1 MGGKSPVSKPLYHS
15 QTLENQFHPAHIIVM
30 TETYGIIVEDTAIAR
45 IGALRTKQNLSGDHY
60 LRIAVI
66 GGGCS
71 GFQYEM
77 SMDDMVNDDD
87 LVFDEAVVIDHTSRQ
102 MLRDAV
108 IAYKEDL
115 MGAQFVIENPN
126 ATSSCGCGSSFAV

>member
-1 MGGKSPVSKPLYHS
+1 M
-15 QTLENQFHPAHIIVM
+15 
-30 TETYGIIVEDTAIAR
+30 ETYGITVEDSAIER
-45 IGALRTKQNLSGDHY
+45 VSTLRTKQALSGDHY

-77 SMDDMVNDDD
+77 SMDDVVNNDD
-87 LVFDEAVVIDHTSRQ
+87 LVFDEAVVIDQTSRQ
-102 MLRDAV
+102 MLQNSV
-108 IAYKEDL
+108 IKFKEDM
-115 MGAQFVIENPN
+115 MGSQFVIENPN

>member
-1 MGGKSPVSKPLYHS
+1 MS
-15 QTLENQFHPAHIIVM
+15 
-30 TETYGIIVEDTAIAR
+30 ETFGITVEDNAVTR
-45 IGALRTKQNLSGDHY
+45 VEALREKQSLSRDHY

-77 SMDDMVNDDD
+77 SMDDQIADDD
-87 LVFDEAVVIDHTSRQ
+87 LVFEDAVIIDQTSRQ
-102 MLRDAV
+102 MLQNAV
-108 IAYKEDL
+108 IQYKEDL
-115 MGAQFVIENPN
+115 MGSQFVIENPN

>member
-1 MGGKSPVSKPLYHS
+1 
-15 QTLENQFHPAHIIVM
+15 M
-30 TETYGIIVEDTAIAR
+30 TETYGIIVDDTAIAR
-45 IGALRTKQNLSGDHY
+45 ISALRSKQNLSGDYY
-60 LRIAVI
+60 LRIAVV

-77 SMDDMVNDDD
+77 TMDDVVNDDD
-87 LVFDEAVVIDHTSRQ
+87 LVFDEAVVIDNTSRQ

-108 IAYKEDL
+108 IRYKEDL

>member
-1 MGGKSPVSKPLYHS
+1 MS
-15 QTLENQFHPAHIIVM
+15 
-30 TETYGIIVEDTAIAR
+30 ETFGITVEDSAITR
-45 IGALRTKQNLSGDHY
+45 VDALRSKQSLTRDHY

-77 SMDDMVNDDD
+77 TMDDVINNDD
-87 LVFDEAVVIDHTSRQ
+87 LVFDEAVVIDQTSRQ
-102 MLRDAV
+102 MLQNAV
-108 IAYKEDL
+108 ITYEEDL
-115 MGAQFVIENPN
+115 MGSQFVIENPN

>member
-1 MGGKSPVSKPLYHS
+1 M
-15 QTLENQFHPAHIIVM
+15 
-30 TETYGIIVEDTAIAR
+30 ETYGITIEDSAIERVE
-45 IGALRTKQNLSGDHY
+45 ALRAKQDLSRDHY
-60 LRIAVI
+60 LRIAVV

-77 SMDDMVNDDD
+77 SMDNVMNNDD
-87 LVFDEAVVIDHTSRQ
+87 LVFDEAVVIDQVSRQ
-102 MLRDAV
+102 MLSHAV
-108 IAYKEDL
+108 IKYKEDM

>member
-1 MGGKSPVSKPLYHS
+1 MS
-15 QTLENQFHPAHIIVM
+15 
-30 TETYGIIVEDTAIAR
+30 ETFGITVEDSAITR
-45 IGALRTKQNLSGDHY
+45 VDALREKQSLTRDHY

-77 SMDDMVNDDD
+77 TMEDMINNDD
-87 LVFDEAVVIDHTSRQ
+87 LVFDEAVVIDQTSRQ
-102 MLRDAV
+102 MLQNAV
-108 IAYKEDL
+108 IKYKEDL
-115 MGAQFVIENPN
+115 MGSQFVIENPN

>member
-1 MGGKSPVSKPLYHS
+1 
-15 QTLENQFHPAHIIVM
+15 M
-30 TETYGIIVEDTAIAR
+30 TETYGIIVDDTAIAR
-45 IGALRTKQNLSGDHY
+45 IGALRNKQNLSGDHY

-77 SMDDMVNDDD
+77 SMDDKVNDDD
-87 LVFDEAVVIDHTSRQ
+87 LVFDEAVVIDNTSRQ
-102 MLRDAV
+102 MLRNAV

-115 MGAQFVIENPN
+115 MGSQFVIENPN

>member
-1 MGGKSPVSKPLYHS
+1 M
-15 QTLENQFHPAHIIVM
+15 
-30 TETYGIIVEDTAIAR
+30 ETYGITIDDTAIER
-45 IGALRTKQNLSGDHY
+45 VEALRTKQSLSRDHY
-60 LRIAVI
+60 LRIAVV

-77 SMDDMVNDDD
+77 SMDDMINNDD
-87 LVFDEAVVIDHTSRQ
+87 LVFDEAVVIDQTSRQ
-102 MLRDAV
+102 MLQNAQ
-108 IAYKEDL
+108 IKYKEDM

>member
-1 MGGKSPVSKPLYHS
+1 MS
-15 QTLENQFHPAHIIVM
+15 
-30 TETYGIIVEDTAIAR
+30 ETFGITVEDSAITR
-45 IGALRTKQNLSGDHY
+45 IEALRSKQSLSRDHY

-77 SMDDMVNDDD
+77 TMDDAVNSDD
-87 LVFDEAVVIDHTSRQ
+87 LVFDEAIVIDQSSRQ
-102 MLRDAV
+102 MLQDAV
-108 IAYKEDL
+108 IIYKEDL
-115 MGAQFVIENPN
+115 MGSQFIIQNPN

>member
-1 MGGKSPVSKPLYHS
+1 M
-15 QTLENQFHPAHIIVM
+15 
-30 TETYGIIVEDTAIAR
+30 ETYGITIEDSAIAR
-45 IGALRTKQNLSGDHY
+45 VEDLRTKQSLSRDHY

-77 SMDDMVNDDD
+77 SMDDVVNNDD
-87 LVFDEAVVIDHTSRQ
+87 LVYDEAVVIDQTSRQ
-102 MLRDAV
+102 MLQDAIV
-108 IAYKEDL
+108 KFKEDM
-115 MGAQFVIENPN
+115 MGAQFVIVNPN